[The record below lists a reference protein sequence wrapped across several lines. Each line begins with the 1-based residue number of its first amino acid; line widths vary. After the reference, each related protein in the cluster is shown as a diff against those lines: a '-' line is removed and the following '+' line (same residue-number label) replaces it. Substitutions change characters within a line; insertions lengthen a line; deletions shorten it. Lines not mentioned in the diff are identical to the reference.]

1 MEDYKYRCVDK
12 SGHSVEGIMSA
23 SNESALDYQLKEL
36 GYWLIDSHLLKS
48 DKAQEKVRVSRKEL
62 IEFCSAMSAMLSAG
76 ISLVDSF
83 RTMTSESSN
92 EGFTQVLEDISINV
106 EAGSTV
112 FDSMSKHPEVFPEQ
126 MRNLIKAGEYS
137 GNLPSSFKDLQH
149 HLTWV
154 EKLTAEI
161 KQVSIYPTI
170 VFIGVS
176 LFVLLLFTFV
186 VPRFTDI
193 LVSLDVPIPVLTQ
206 VVMSIGQFTKV
217 YWWLILSLPITLFV
231 ILRISLKRFPS
242 FAFAFDQFKLKLP
255 IFGEIAQ
262 MIELSRFAHNMAI
275 LLRSGIPILQTL
287 QLCHGMISNRVVAQA
302 IHQAELAVN
311 EGKTLS
317 SVLREHAVFPPMM
330 LRMIVVGEQSGEF
343 ERALT
348 HVSQR
353 YDEEIPIRVKK
364 VFSIIEPAIMFV
376 LISLVGTVSMA
387 IFLPLMSLM
396 GGIS

>member
-1 MEDYKYRCVDK
+1 
-12 SGHSVEGIMSA
+12 MSA
-23 SNESALDYQLKEL
+23 NNESALDHQLKEL
-36 GYWLIDSHLLKS
+36 GYWLIDSHLLKG
-48 DKAQEKVRVSRKEL
+48 DKAHEKVRVSRKEL
-62 IEFCSAMSAMLSAG
+62 IEFCSAMSAMLSSG
-76 ISLVDSF
+76 ISLVDAF
-83 RTMTSESSN
+83 RTMTTESSN
-92 EGFTQVLEDISINV
+92 AGFTQVLEDISINV

-112 FDSMSKHPEVFPEQ
+112 FDSMTKHPDVFPEQ
-126 MRNLIKAGEYS
+126 MRNLVKAGEYS
-137 GNLPSSFKDLQH
+137 GNLPTSFKDLQH

-154 EKLTAEI
+154 EKLTSEI

-170 VFIGVS
+170 VFIAVI

-186 VPRFTDI
+186 VPRFTSI
-193 LVSLDVPIPVLTQ
+193 LVSLDVPIPMLTQ
-206 VVMSIGQFTKV
+206 IVMSIGEFTKA
-217 YWWLILSLPITLFV
+217 YWWAILGLPIVVFIV
-231 ILRISLKRFPS
+231 LKASIQRS
-242 FAFAFDQFKLKLP
+242 KNFALAFDQFKLNLP
-255 IFGEIAQ
+255 IFGEIAR

-275 LLRSGIPILQTL
+275 LLRSGIPILETL
-287 QLCHGMISNRVVAQA
+287 QLCHGMISNRVVADA
-302 IHQAELAVN
+302 VYQAELAVN

-317 SVLREHAVFPPMM
+317 SVLREYAVFPPMM

-343 ERALT
+343 ERALS
-348 HVSQR
+348 HVSER